1 MAGGTSWT
9 DLVGHASTQLKLD
22 MRKSMLRDIDKR
34 YVRANGRDIL
44 VSPEQVWA

>member
-1 MAGGTSWT
+1 MKPHQANA
-9 DLVGHASTQLKLD
+9 DVQA
-22 MRKSMLRDIDKR
+22 KR